1 MLLYFFLT
9 PVFKTSAQVPQE
21 SWVPEPKNYFT
32 PIVYTLQIIC
42 LSESIPVAIIID
54 GTFLLMC
61 GEFEIQFVLLKK
73 TLQSIRIGENS
84 AAKHESFCFKK
95 LKQCSAYHCLLL
107 EEHKKMKRVFSEFF
121 LLQYLL
127 SIEGLCIELF
137 VINESQS
144 WDKFTLAAIYIVG
157 IIMQSS
163 FTFLSASNLEIAAE
177 SLPDDIYQI
186 DWYNSSNNK
195 IPKHVLF
202 MLMRAQKPLRL
213 TGAGLFDVNRNMFLQ
228 IMRTGFSISALIRQ
242 V

>member
-1 MLLYFFLT
+1 VFGRKVAILKHAPLLEELIKDRRYFWKYDQYGRHLADKFRKQMSLRNFIIKSLSAISVVMLLYFFLT

-107 EEHKKMKRVFSEFF
+107 E
-121 LLQYLL
+121 
-127 SIEGLCIELF
+127 
-137 VINESQS
+137 
-144 WDKFTLAAIYIVG
+144 
-157 IIMQSS
+157 
-163 FTFLSASNLEIAAE
+163 
-177 SLPDDIYQI
+177 
-186 DWYNSSNNK
+186 
-195 IPKHVLF
+195 
-202 MLMRAQKPLRL
+202 
-213 TGAGLFDVNRNMFLQ
+213 
-228 IMRTGFSISALIRQ
+228 
-242 V
+242 